1 MDKNTGSTDT
11 RKLLLDVSTK
21 LFNEKDFDDVSVNEI
36 CRAAGVTKGSFYH
49 HFDSKY
55 DIPIQQYREIQDA
68 FYSDYLNSA
77 DLPFNERFYRV
88 IMWYSD
94 YCTMDKLNIFKNYY
108 KALLATD
115 KSRLM
120 RRTDMI
126 TRVLAELLAQGHK
139 VAPGIIRQVNAFRKS
154 FLIFFQLRFARY
166 QHFLEAGSRFCGFDV
181 VTVNFHLLCVHF
193 SSAEEVPIPF
203 ISSKR

>member
-36 CRAAGVTKGSFYH
+36 CRAAGVTKGSFYY

-126 TRVLAELLAQGHK
+126 TRVLAELLAQG
-139 VAPGIIRQVNAFRKS
+139 VMLDVFRRNINIS
-154 FLIFFQLRFARY
+154 FITETVTRFIFSLVLDWTIFEGSIDLRKELAYLYRNT
-166 QHFLEAGSRFCGFDV
+166 LSMI
-181 VTVNFHLLCVHF
+181 TT
-193 SSAEEVPIPF
+193 S
-203 ISSKR
+203 